1 MSDEQYKS
9 LLIVNESKDAS
20 ITLYIYA
27 RGDFLCWMSFRSKII
42 LPGGKYLYR
51 SKDSFKFDLV
61 ARVKGKSKETLLKPK
76 TWDADIVLK
85 VTSDQ
90 SNLRLI
96 EGKLEDFPSEKRVC
110 LRKLQRDKELNTTSG
125 KRNLYAILGLDMDQ
139 IRRMPREEQK
149 EAIKKG
155 FREQIKRWHPDRNF
169 GDEDNAKEIIT
180 AHEVL
185 LDDEMRA
192 RYHNEADY
200 HKGWLSRSRWWA
212 IFNPER
218 FTIEQKE
225 AYKKRMAFLF
235 ASLVIAPVG
244 IALTVVTAGLAAPAV
259 VAAGGVLGGAM
270 TGAGLQSLQHT
281 VNEKSVVT
289 GEFSAK
295 QCLLKAGIGFVSGA
309 AIGGAAVGITAGVA
323 GLGSS
328 AMESAA
334 VTTGQYMGI
343 GAGTGAVG
351 GAVSS
356 IASDAGRKFADGEE
370 VTLKQVACR
379 AAFGASIGA
388 AAGIAGG
395 AVSKAFVGSQ
405 SSAATANLEAEVGEQ
420 VAIRTGARAL
430 ANVLVR
436 NTPRPLAEAGAEAV
450 MGAAA
455 QFVEERLDDSVEN
468 QSPGQ
473 HLVRGAANF
482 SCNALKVGF
491 QNTVT
496 GLLSHATNEF
506 KVSKRV
512 KKYSNDDKSVRLGNK
527 RVERLKL
534 SLENNEHLVK
544 YEEISCSATYH
555 PLESEELSEDETY
568 PLPTIYEEADVP
580 SEQMDPLSANE
591 YVNPVVDIDGE
602 VGLNDSRGQVKHE
615 RFEENKEHL
624 IKLGKSACSL
634 TDQLLE
640 SDELLVNETSPLPA
654 VSEEACVL
662 DKRQSDPLEDMK
674 IKYISEGAWMS
685 KMIVSFFLNG
695 KKTTQQVRG
704 SGKFVTIPSYA
715 RGIEVKFQV
724 RRPFWGDVM
733 KYNRFKKEWLQ
744 PYEPHVFWYY
754 KPTNRTFTISGNL
767 WWEAVMGVTNE
778 YHEETKEL

>member
-20 ITLYIYA
+20 ITLYIYGS
-27 RGDFLCWMSFRSKII
+27 RNFVRWISSRSKII

-51 SKDSFKFDLV
+51 SKDSFKFELV
-61 ARVKGKSKETLLKPK
+61 ARFKDKSKKKLLKPK
-76 TWDADIVLK
+76 TWVADILLK
-85 VTSDQ
+85 VTED
-90 SNLRLI
+90 LRLT

-139 IRRMPREEQK
+139 IRHMPREEQK

-200 HKGWLSRSRWWA
+200 HKGWLSRSRWMA

-225 AYKKRMAFLF
+225 AYKKRMKFLF
-235 ASLVIAPVG
+235 ASLLIAPVG

-270 TGAGLQSLQHT
+270 TGAGLQSLPHT

-289 GEFSAK
+289 GEFSTK
-295 QCLLKAGIGFVSGA
+295 QWLLKAGIGFFSGA

-624 IKLGKSACSL
+624 IKWGKSACSL
-634 TDQLLE
+634 TDQFLE
-640 SDELLVNETSPLPA
+640 SDELLVNETTPLLTP
-654 VSEEACVL
+654 EEACVL
-662 DKRQSDPLEDMK
+662 DKHESDPLEDMK

-704 SGKFVTIPSYA
+704 SGKFVTIPSRA
-715 RGIEVKFQV
+715 RAIEVKFQV

-733 KYNRFKKEWLQ
+733 KYNRFKKEWLR
-744 PYEPHVFWYY
+744 PYEPHVFRYY

-778 YHEETKEL
+778 YHDETKEL

>member
-61 ARVKGKSKETLLKPK
+61 ARVKGKSKQTLLKPK

-85 VTSDQ
+85 VTED
-90 SNLRLI
+90 LRLI

-200 HKGWLSRSRWWA
+200 HKGWLSRSRWMA

-225 AYKKRMAFLF
+225 AYKKRMKFLF
-235 ASLVIAPVG
+235 ASLLIAPVG

-295 QCLLKAGIGFVSGA
+295 QWLLKAGIGFVSGA

-624 IKLGKSACSL
+624 IKWGKSACSL

-662 DKRQSDPLEDMK
+662 DKRESDPLEDMK

-695 KKTTQQVRG
+695 KRTTQKVRG
-704 SGKFVTIPSYA
+704 SGKFVTIPSRA

-724 RRPFWGDVM
+724 SRPFWGDVM
-733 KYNRFKKEWLQ
+733 KYNRFKKAWLR
-744 PYEPHVFWYY
+744 PYEPHVFRYN

>member
-27 RGDFLCWMSFRSKII
+27 SWDFVCWMSFRSKIFP
-42 LPGGKYLYR
+42 PGGKYLYR
-51 SKDSFKFDLV
+51 SKDSFKFKLV
-61 ARVKGKSKETLLKPK
+61 ARFEDKSKQTLLKPR
-76 TWDADIVLK
+76 TWVADKLLK
-85 VTSDQ
+85 VTED
-90 SNLRLI
+90 LRLT

-110 LRKLQRDKELNTTSG
+110 LRKLQRDKELSTTSG

-169 GDEDNAKEIIT
+169 GDEDNAKEIIM

-192 RYHNEADY
+192 RYHNKADY
-200 HKGWLSRSRWWA
+200 HKGWLSLSRWRA

-225 AYKKRMAFLF
+225 AYKKRLKFLL

-259 VAAGGVLGGAM
+259 VAAGAVLGGAM

-295 QCLLKAGIGFVSGA
+295 QWALKAGIGFVSGA
-309 AIGGAAVGITAGVA
+309 AIAGVA

-334 VTTGQYMGI
+334 VTMGQYMGI
-343 GAGTGAVG
+343 GAGTGAVC

-356 IASDAGRKFADGEE
+356 IASDAGRKFVDGEE

-379 AAFGASIGA
+379 AAFGATIGA

-395 AVSKAFVGSQ
+395 AVSK
-405 SSAATANLEAEVGEQ
+405 
-420 VAIRTGARAL
+420 VA
-430 ANVLVR
+430 
-436 NTPRPLAEAGAEAV
+436 
-450 MGAAA
+450 
-455 QFVEERLDDSVEN
+455 
-468 QSPGQ
+468 
-473 HLVRGAANF
+473 
-482 SCNALKVGF
+482 
-491 QNTVT
+491 
-496 GLLSHATNEF
+496 
-506 KVSKRV
+506 KRV
-512 KKYSNDDKSVRLGNK
+512 KKYSNDDKSVRLGK
-527 RVERLKL
+527 KKVER
-534 SLENNEHLVK
+534 VK
-544 YEEISCSATYH
+544 CSPTCSPTNQ
-555 PLESEELSEDETY
+555 PLES
-568 PLPTIYEEADVP
+568 
-580 SEQMDPLSANE
+580 
-591 YVNPVVDIDGE
+591 
-602 VGLNDSRGQVKHE
+602 
-615 RFEENKEHL
+615 
-624 IKLGKSACSL
+624 
-634 TDQLLE
+634 DQLLE
-640 SDELLVNETSPLPA
+640 NETSPLPV

-662 DKRQSDPLEDMK
+662 EEHESDQLEDME
-674 IKYISEGAWMS
+674 IKYISEGAWTS
-685 KMIVSFFLNG
+685 RMIVSFFLDG
-695 KKTTQQVRG
+695 KEITKTVSG
-704 SGKFVTIPSYA
+704 SGKFVTIPSRA
-715 RGIEVKFQV
+715 KDIEVKFQV

-733 KYNRFKKEWLQ
+733 KYNRFRKAWVQ
-744 PYEPHVFWYY
+744 PYEPHVFRYD

-778 YHEETKEL
+778 YHDETKEL

>member
-20 ITLYIYA
+20 ITLYLYSSL
-27 RGDFLCWMSFRSKII
+27 DFLYLISFSSKII
-42 LPGGKYLYR
+42 LPGQKYLYR
-51 SKDSFKFDLV
+51 SKDSFKFKLV
-61 ARVKGKSKETLLKPK
+61 ARFEDKPKQTLLKPR
-76 TWDADIVLK
+76 TWDADKLLK
-85 VTSDQ
+85 VTED
-90 SNLRLI
+90 LRLT

-169 GDEDNAKEIIT
+169 GDEDNAKEIIM
-180 AHEVL
+180 AHENL
-185 LDDEMRA
+185 LDDEIRA
-192 RYHNEADY
+192 RYHNKADY
-200 HKGWLSRSRWWA
+200 HKGWLSRSRWRA

-225 AYKKRMAFLF
+225 AYKKRMIFLF
-235 ASLVIAPVG
+235 GSLVIAPVG

-295 QCLLKAGIGFVSGA
+295 QWALKAGIGFVSGA

-334 VTTGQYMGI
+334 VTTGQYIGI

-356 IASDAGRKFADGEE
+356 IASDAGRKFVDGEE
-370 VTLKQVACR
+370 VTLKQVAYR

-388 AAGIAGG
+388 VAGIAGG
-395 AVSKAFVGSQ
+395 AVSKALVGGQ

-420 VAIRTGARAL
+420 IAILTGARRL
-430 ANVLVR
+430 TNVLTR
-436 NTPRPLAEAGAEAV
+436 NIPRALTESGTEAV
-450 MGAAA
+450 MGTAA

-482 SCNALKVGF
+482 SCNALKVGVR
-491 QNTVT
+491 NTVT
-496 GLLSHATNEF
+496 GLFSHAKNEI

-527 RVERLKL
+527 RVERQKL

-544 YEEISCSATYH
+544 YEESSCSATYQ

-568 PLPTIYEEADVP
+568 SRSKFRIYIETDVP
-580 SEQMDPLSANE
+580 SEQIDPLRANE
-591 YVNPVVDIDGE
+591 YVNPVVNIDGG
-602 VGLNDSRGQVKHE
+602 VGVNDSRGKVKHE

-624 IKLGKSACSL
+624 IKWGKSACSL

-662 DKRQSDPLEDMK
+662 DKCESDPLEDMK

-704 SGKFVTIPSYA
+704 SGKFVTIPSRA

-724 RRPFWGDVM
+724 SRPFWGDVM
-733 KYNRFKKEWLQ
+733 KYNRFKKAWLR
-744 PYEPHVFWYY
+744 PYEPHVFRYN

>member
-61 ARVKGKSKETLLKPK
+61 ARVKGKSKQTLLKPK

-85 VTSDQ
+85 VTED
-90 SNLRLI
+90 LRLI

-139 IRRMPREEQK
+139 IRHMPREEQK

-200 HKGWLSRSRWWA
+200 HKGWLSRSRWMA

-225 AYKKRMAFLF
+225 AYKKRMMFLF
-235 ASLVIAPVG
+235 GSLVIAPVG

-295 QCLLKAGIGFVSGA
+295 QLLLKAGIGFVSGA

-496 GLLSHATNEF
+496 GLISHATNEF

-512 KKYSNDDKSVRLGNK
+512 KKYSNDDKSVRLGKK
-527 RVERLKL
+527 RVERLKI

-544 YEEISCSATYH
+544 YEESSCSATYQ
-555 PLESEELSEDETY
+555 PL
-568 PLPTIYEEADVP
+568 VP

-624 IKLGKSACSL
+624 IKLGESAYSPTNQPL
-634 TDQLLE
+634 ESDQLLE
-640 SDELLVNETSPLPA
+640 NETSPLSV

-662 DKRQSDPLEDMK
+662 EKRESDQREDIK
-674 IKYISEGAWMS
+674 IKYISEGAWIS
-685 KMIVSFFLNG
+685 RMIVSFFLDG
-695 KKTTQQVRG
+695 KKTTQQVSG
-704 SGKFVTIPSYA
+704 SGKFVTIPSRA
-715 RGIEVKFQV
+715 RDIEVKFQV

-733 KYNRFKKEWLQ
+733 KYNRFREAWFR
-744 PYEPHVFWYY
+744 PYEPHVFRYD
-754 KPTNRTFTISGNL
+754 KPANRTFTISGNL

>member
-20 ITLYIYA
+20 ITLYLYSSL
-27 RGDFLCWMSFRSKII
+27 DFLYLISFSSKII
-42 LPGGKYLYR
+42 LPGQKYLYR
-51 SKDSFKFDLV
+51 SKDSFKFKLV
-61 ARVKGKSKETLLKPK
+61 ARFEDKPKQTLLKPR
-76 TWDADIVLK
+76 TWDADKLLK
-85 VTSDQ
+85 VTED
-90 SNLRLI
+90 LRLT

-139 IRRMPREEQK
+139 IRHMPREEQR
-149 EAIKKG
+149 EAIEKG
-155 FREQIKRWHPDRNF
+155 FREQIKRWHPDKNF
-169 GDEDNAKEIIT
+169 GDEDNAKEIIM

-185 LDDEMRA
+185 SDDEMRA
-192 RYHNEADY
+192 QYHNEADY
-200 HKGWLSRSRWWA
+200 HKGWLSLSRWRA

-218 FTIEQKE
+218 FTIEQQK
-225 AYKKRMAFLF
+225 AYKKRMIMFA
-235 ASLVIAPVG
+235 ASLG
-244 IALTVVTAGLAAPAV
+244 IAIGGIVLTVVTAGLAAPAV
-259 VAAGGVLGGAM
+259 VAAGGVLGGAL
-270 TGAGLQSLQHT
+270 TGAGVQSLQHT

-289 GEFSAK
+289 GECNTK
-295 QCLLKAGIGFVSGA
+295 QWLLKAGIGFFSGA
-309 AIGGAAVGITAGVA
+309 VIGGAAVGITAGVA

-334 VTTGQYMGI
+334 VTTGQYIGI

-356 IASDAGRKFADGEE
+356 IASDAGRKFVDGEE
-370 VTLKQVACR
+370 VTLKQVAYR

-388 AAGIAGG
+388 VAGIAGG
-395 AVSKAFVGSQ
+395 AVSKALVGGQ

-420 VAIRTGARAL
+420 IAILTGARRL
-430 ANVLVR
+430 TNVLTR
-436 NTPRPLAEAGAEAV
+436 NIPRALTESGTEAV
-450 MGAAA
+450 MGTAA

-527 RVERLKL
+527 RVERQKL

-544 YEEISCSATYH
+544 YEESSCSATYQ

-568 PLPTIYEEADVP
+568 SRSKFRIYIETDVP
-580 SEQMDPLSANE
+580 SEQIDPLRANE
-591 YVNPVVDIDGE
+591 YVNPVVNIDGG
-602 VGLNDSRGQVKHE
+602 VGVNDSRGKVKHE

-624 IKLGKSACSL
+624 IKWGKSACSL

-662 DKRQSDPLEDMK
+662 DKRESDPLEDMK

-695 KKTTQQVRG
+695 KRTTQKVRG
-704 SGKFVTIPSYA
+704 SGKFVTIPSRA

-724 RRPFWGDVM
+724 SRPFWGDVM
-733 KYNRFKKEWLQ
+733 KYNRFKKAWLR
-744 PYEPHVFWYY
+744 PYEPHVFRYN

>member
-42 LPGGKYLYR
+42 LPGEKYLYR

-61 ARVKGKSKETLLKPK
+61 ARVKGKSKQTLLKPK

-110 LRKLQRDKELNTTSG
+110 LRNLQRDKELSTTSG

-169 GDEDNAKEIIT
+169 GDEDNAKEIIM
-180 AHEVL
+180 AYENL
-185 LDDEMRA
+185 LDDEIRA
-192 RYHNEADY
+192 RYHNKADY
-200 HKGWLSRSRWWA
+200 HKGWLSRSRWRA

-225 AYKKRMAFLF
+225 AYKKRMKFLL
-235 ASLVIAPVG
+235 ASLAIAAGG
-244 IALTVVTAGLAAPAV
+244 IALTLATAGLAAPAV
-259 VAAGGVLGGAM
+259 VAAGDVLGGAM

-281 VNEKSVVT
+281 VNEKSVLT

-295 QCLLKAGIGFVSGA
+295 QWALKAGIGFVSGA

-343 GAGTGAVG
+343 EAGTGAVG

-356 IASDAGRKFADGEE
+356 IASDAGRKFVDGEE

-395 AVSKAFVGSQ
+395 AVSK
-405 SSAATANLEAEVGEQ
+405 
-420 VAIRTGARAL
+420 VA
-430 ANVLVR
+430 
-436 NTPRPLAEAGAEAV
+436 
-450 MGAAA
+450 
-455 QFVEERLDDSVEN
+455 
-468 QSPGQ
+468 
-473 HLVRGAANF
+473 
-482 SCNALKVGF
+482 
-491 QNTVT
+491 
-496 GLLSHATNEF
+496 
-506 KVSKRV
+506 KRV
-512 KKYSNDDKSVRLGNK
+512 KKYSNDDKSVRLSK
-527 RVERLKL
+527 KKVERVKCSPTC
-534 SLENNEHLVK
+534 SLTNQ
-544 YEEISCSATYH
+544 
-555 PLESEELSEDETY
+555 PLES
-568 PLPTIYEEADVP
+568 
-580 SEQMDPLSANE
+580 
-591 YVNPVVDIDGE
+591 
-602 VGLNDSRGQVKHE
+602 
-615 RFEENKEHL
+615 
-624 IKLGKSACSL
+624 
-634 TDQLLE
+634 DQLLE
-640 SDELLVNETSPLPA
+640 NETSPLPV

-662 DKRQSDPLEDMK
+662 EKRESDQREDIK
-674 IKYISEGAWMS
+674 IKYISEGAWIS
-685 KMIVSFFLNG
+685 RMIVSFFLDG
-695 KKTTQQVRG
+695 KKTTQQVSG
-704 SGKFVTIPSYA
+704 SGKLVTIPSRA
-715 RGIEVKFQV
+715 RDIEVKFEV

-733 KYNRFKKEWLQ
+733 KYNRFREAWFR
-744 PYEPHVFWYY
+744 PYEPHVFRYD

-778 YHEETKEL
+778 YHDETKEL

>member
-27 RGDFLCWMSFRSKII
+27 SWDFVCWMSFRSKII
-42 LPGGKYLYR
+42 LPGEKYLYR
-51 SKDSFKFDLV
+51 SKDSFKFELV
-61 ARVKGKSKETLLKPK
+61 ARFEDKSKQTLLKPR
-76 TWDADIVLK
+76 TWDADKLLK
-85 VTSDQ
+85 VTED
-90 SNLRLI
+90 LRLT

-155 FREQIKRWHPDRNF
+155 FREQIKRWHPDKNF
-169 GDEDNAKEIIT
+169 GDEDIAKEIIM

-200 HKGWLSRSRWWA
+200 DKGWLSPSRWRA

-218 FTIEQKE
+218 FTVEQKKTYE
-225 AYKKRMAFLF
+225 KRMKMF
-235 ASLVIAPVG
+235 ALSLG
-244 IALTVVTAGLAAPAV
+244 ITIGGIVLTAVTAGLAAPAV
-259 VAAGGVLGGAM
+259 VTVGGVLGSAM
-270 TGAGLQSLQHT
+270 IGAGLQSLQHT

-289 GEFSAK
+289 EECDTTK
-295 QCLLKAGIGFVSGA
+295 WLVKDGIGFVLGA
-309 AIGGAAVGITAGVA
+309 VIGLAAVGITAGVA
-323 GLGSS
+323 GLGKS
-328 AMESAA
+328 AMESTA
-334 VTTGQYMGI
+334 VKMGQYIKI
-343 GAGTGAVG
+343 GAGTGAAG

-356 IASDAGRKFADGEE
+356 VASDAGRKFVDGEE
-370 VTLKQVACR
+370 VTLKQAVCHVALS
-379 AAFGASIGA
+379 AFIGA
-388 AAGIAGG
+388 VAGTAGG
-395 AVSKAFVGSQ
+395 AITKAFVSGET
-405 SSAATANLEAEVGEQ
+405 SATTANIKVEVGEQ
-420 VAIRTGARAL
+420 IAILTGARRLVKVLAKNIPRAL
-430 ANVLVR
+430 
-436 NTPRPLAEAGAEAV
+436 TKSGTEAV
-450 MGAAA
+450 MQTAG
-455 QFVEERLDDSVEN
+455 QFVVERLDDSVEN
-468 QSPGQ
+468 QSLGQ
-473 HLVRGAANF
+473 HLVKGARKTP
-482 SCNALKVGF
+482 KVGVRES
-491 QNTVT
+491 VT
-496 GLLSHATNEF
+496 GLLSEAKNKI

-512 KKYSNDDKSVRLGNK
+512 KKYSNDDKSGRLGNK
-527 RVERLKL
+527 RVERLKI

-544 YEEISCSATYH
+544 YEESSCSATYQ
-555 PLESEELSEDETY
+555 PL
-568 PLPTIYEEADVP
+568 VP

-624 IKLGKSACSL
+624 IKLGESACSPTNQPL
-634 TDQLLE
+634 ESDQLLE
-640 SDELLVNETSPLPA
+640 NETSPLPV

-662 DKRQSDPLEDMK
+662 EKRESDQREDIK
-674 IKYISEGAWMS
+674 IKYISEGAWIS
-685 KMIVSFFLNG
+685 RMIVSFFLDG
-695 KKTTQQVRG
+695 KKTTQQVSG
-704 SGKFVTIPSYA
+704 SGKFVTIPSRA
-715 RGIEVKFQV
+715 RDIEVKFQV

-733 KYNRFKKEWLQ
+733 KYNRFREAWFR
-744 PYEPHVFWYY
+744 PYEPHVFRYD

-778 YHEETKEL
+778 YHDETKEL

>member
-61 ARVKGKSKETLLKPK
+61 ARVKGKSKQTLLKPK

-85 VTSDQ
+85 VTED
-90 SNLRLI
+90 LRLI

-139 IRRMPREEQK
+139 IRHMPREEQK

-200 HKGWLSRSRWWA
+200 HKGWLSRSRWMA

-225 AYKKRMAFLF
+225 AYKKRMMFLF
-235 ASLVIAPVG
+235 GSLVIAPVG

-295 QCLLKAGIGFVSGA
+295 QLLLKAGIGFVSGA

-496 GLLSHATNEF
+496 GLISHATNEF

-512 KKYSNDDKSVRLGNK
+512 KKYSNDDKSVRLGKK
-527 RVERLKL
+527 RVERLKI

-544 YEEISCSATYH
+544 YEESSCSATYQ
-555 PLESEELSEDETY
+555 PL
-568 PLPTIYEEADVP
+568 VP

-624 IKLGKSACSL
+624 IKLGESACSPTNQPL
-634 TDQLLE
+634 ESDQLLE
-640 SDELLVNETSPLPA
+640 NETSPLSV

-662 DKRQSDPLEDMK
+662 EKRESDQREDIK
-674 IKYISEGAWMS
+674 IKYISEGAWIS
-685 KMIVSFFLNG
+685 RMIVSFFLDG
-695 KKTTQQVRG
+695 KKTTQQVSG
-704 SGKFVTIPSYA
+704 SGKFVTIPSRA
-715 RGIEVKFQV
+715 KDIEVKFQV
-724 RRPFWGDVM
+724 MRPFWGDVM
-733 KYNRFKKEWLQ
+733 KYNRFREAWFR
-744 PYEPHVFWYY
+744 PYEPHVFRYD
-754 KPTNRTFTISGNL
+754 KPANRTFTISGNL

>member
-20 ITLYIYA
+20 ITLYIYGS
-27 RGDFLCWMSFRSKII
+27 RNFVRWISLRSKII

-51 SKDSFKFDLV
+51 SKDSFKFELV
-61 ARVKGKSKETLLKPK
+61 ARFKDKSKKKLLKPK
-76 TWDADIVLK
+76 TWVADILLK
-85 VTSDQ
+85 VTED
-90 SNLRLI
+90 LGLT

-125 KRNLYAILGLDMDQ
+125 KRNQYAILGLDMDQ
-139 IRRMPREEQK
+139 IRQMPREEQK
-149 EAIKKG
+149 EAIEKG
-155 FREQIKRWHPDRNF
+155 FREQIKRWHPDKNF
-169 GDEDNAKEIIT
+169 GDEDNAKEIIR
-180 AHEVL
+180 AHEIL

-200 HKGWLSRSRWWA
+200 HKGWLSRSRWKA

-225 AYKKRMAFLF
+225 AYKKRMKFLF
-235 ASLVIAPVG
+235 ASLVIAAGG
-244 IALTVVTAGLAAPAV
+244 IALTFATAGLAAPAV

-295 QCLLKAGIGFVSGA
+295 QWALKAGIGFFSGA

-356 IASDAGRKFADGEE
+356 IASDAGRKFVDEEE

-379 AAFGASIGA
+379 TAFGASIGA

-395 AVSKAFVGSQ
+395 AVSKALVGGQ
-405 SSAATANLEAEVGEQ
+405 SSATTANLEVEVGEQ
-420 VAIRTGARAL
+420 IVILTGARRI
-430 ANVLVR
+430 ANVLAK
-436 NTPRPLAEAGAEAV
+436 NIPRALTESGTEAV
-450 MGAAA
+450 MGTAA

-473 HLVRGAANF
+473 HLVRGASNLTF
-482 SCNALKVGF
+482 NALKVGCRE
-491 QNTVT
+491 TVT
-496 GLLSHATNEF
+496 GLVSHAKNEI
-506 KVSKRV
+506 KVLKRV
-512 KKYSNDDKSVRLGNK
+512 KKYSNDNKSVRLGNK
-527 RVERLKL
+527 RVERRKL
-534 SLENNEHLVK
+534 SFENNEHLVK
-544 YEEISCSATYH
+544 YEESSCSATYQ
-555 PLESEELSEDETY
+555 PLESEELLKDKTY

-624 IKLGKSACSL
+624 IKLGESACSPTNQPL
-634 TDQLLE
+634 ESDQLLE
-640 SDELLVNETSPLPA
+640 NETSPLPV

-662 DKRQSDPLEDMK
+662 EEHESDQLEDME
-674 IKYISEGAWMS
+674 IKYISEGAWIS
-685 KMIVSFFLNG
+685 RMIVSFFLDG
-695 KKTTQQVRG
+695 KETTKTVSG
-704 SGKFVTIPSYA
+704 SGKFVIIPSRA
-715 RGIEVKFQV
+715 KDIEVKFQV

-733 KYNRFKKEWLQ
+733 KYNRFREAWLQ
-744 PYEPHVFWYY
+744 PYEPHVFRYD
-754 KPTNRTFTISGNL
+754 KPANRTFTINGNL

>member
-9 LLIVNESKDAS
+9 LLIVNESKYVS
-20 ITLYIYA
+20 ITLYIY
-27 RGDFLCWMSFRSKII
+27 GSWDFVCWMSLRSKII

-51 SKDSFKFDLV
+51 SKDSFKFELV
-61 ARVKGKSKETLLKPK
+61 ARFKDKPKEKLLKPK
-76 TWDADIVLK
+76 TWVADILLK
-85 VTSDQ
+85 VTED
-90 SNLRLI
+90 NRLK

-125 KRNLYAILGLDMDQ
+125 KRNLYAILGLNMDQ
-139 IRRMPREEQK
+139 IRHMPKEEQK

-155 FREQIKRWHPDRNF
+155 FREQIKRWHPDKNF
-169 GDEDNAKEIIT
+169 GNEDNAKEIIM

-200 HKGWLSRSRWWA
+200 HKGWLSLSRWKA

-218 FTIEQKE
+218 FTIEQEE
-225 AYKKRMAFLF
+225 AYKKRRIMLF
-235 ASLVIAPVG
+235 VSLG
-244 IALTVVTAGLAAPAV
+244 IAIGGIVLSAVTAGLAAPAV

-270 TGAGLQSLQHT
+270 TGAGLQSLPHT

-289 GEFSAK
+289 GEFSTK
-295 QCLLKAGIGFVSGA
+295 QWLLKAGIGFFSGA
-309 AIGGAAVGITAGVA
+309 AIGGAAVGITADVA

-334 VTTGQYMGI
+334 VTTALYMGI

-356 IASDAGRKFADGEE
+356 IASDAVRKFVDGEE
-370 VTLKQVACR
+370 VTLKQAACR
-379 AAFGASIGA
+379 VAFGASIGA

-395 AVSKAFVGSQ
+395 AVSKALVGGQ
-405 SSAATANLEAEVGEQ
+405 SSAATANLEVEIGEQ
-420 VAIRTGARAL
+420 LAILTGARRL
-430 ANVLVR
+430 ANVLAK
-436 NTPRPLAEAGAEAV
+436 NIPRALTESGTEAV
-450 MGAAA
+450 MGTAA

-473 HLVRGAANF
+473 HLVRGASNF
-482 SCNALKVGF
+482 TFNALKVGIRE
-491 QNTVT
+491 TTT
-496 GLLSHATNEF
+496 GLVSHMKNEI
-506 KVSKRV
+506 KVAKRV
-512 KKYSNDDKSVRLGNK
+512 KKYSNDDKSVRLVNK
-527 RVERLKL
+527 KVERAKI

-544 YEEISCSATYH
+544 YEESSCSATYQ
-555 PLESEELSEDETY
+555 PLESEELLKDKTY

-591 YVNPVVDIDGE
+591 YVNSVVDIDGE

-624 IKLGKSACSL
+624 IKLGESACSPTNQPL
-634 TDQLLE
+634 ESDQLLE
-640 SDELLVNETSPLPA
+640 NETSPLPV

-662 DKRQSDPLEDMK
+662 EEHESDQLEDME
-674 IKYISEGAWMS
+674 IKYISEGAWTS
-685 KMIVSFFLNG
+685 RMIVSFFLDG
-695 KKTTQQVRG
+695 KETTKIVSG
-704 SGKFVTIPSYA
+704 SGKFVTIPSRA
-715 RGIEVKFQV
+715 RDIEVKFQV

-733 KYNRFKKEWLQ
+733 KYNRFREAWFR
-744 PYEPHVFWYY
+744 PYEPHVFRYD

-778 YHEETKEL
+778 YHDETKEL

>member
-51 SKDSFKFDLV
+51 SKDSFKFKLV
-61 ARVKGKSKETLLKPK
+61 ARFEDKSKKKLLKPK
-76 TWDADIVLK
+76 TWVADILLK
-85 VTSDQ
+85 VTED
-90 SNLRLI
+90 LRLK

-139 IRRMPREEQK
+139 IRHMPREEQK

-155 FREQIKRWHPDRNF
+155 FREQIKRWHPDKNF
-169 GDEDNAKEIIT
+169 GDEDIAKEIIM

-200 HKGWLSRSRWWA
+200 DKGWLSPSRWRA

-218 FTIEQKE
+218 FTVEQKKTYE
-225 AYKKRMAFLF
+225 KRMKMF
-235 ASLVIAPVG
+235 ALSLG
-244 IALTVVTAGLAAPAV
+244 ITIGGIVLTAVTAGLAAPAV
-259 VAAGGVLGGAM
+259 VTVGGVLGSAM
-270 TGAGLQSLQHT
+270 IGAGLQSLQHT
-281 VNEKSVVT
+281 VNEKSVATEECDITKWLV
-289 GEFSAK
+289 K
-295 QCLLKAGIGFVSGA
+295 DGIGFVLGA
-309 AIGGAAVGITAGVA
+309 VIGLAAVGITAGVA
-323 GLGSS
+323 GLGKS
-328 AMESAA
+328 AMESTA
-334 VTTGQYMGI
+334 VKMGQYIKI
-343 GAGTGAVG
+343 GAGTGAAG

-356 IASDAGRKFADGEE
+356 VASDAGRKFVDGEE
-370 VTLKQVACR
+370 VTLKQAVCHVALS
-379 AAFGASIGA
+379 AFIGTV
-388 AAGIAGG
+388 AGTAGG
-395 AVSKAFVGSQ
+395 AITKAFVSGET
-405 SSAATANLEAEVGEQ
+405 SATTANIKVEVGEQ
-420 VAIRTGARAL
+420 IAILTGARRLVKVLAKNIPRAL
-430 ANVLVR
+430 
-436 NTPRPLAEAGAEAV
+436 TKSGTEAV
-450 MGAAA
+450 MQTAS
-455 QFVEERLDDSVEN
+455 QFVVERLDDSVEN
-468 QSPGQ
+468 QSLGQ
-473 HLVRGAANF
+473 HLVKGARKTP
-482 SCNALKVGF
+482 KVGVRES
-491 QNTVT
+491 VT
-496 GLLSHATNEF
+496 GLLSEAKNKI

-512 KKYSNDDKSVRLGNK
+512 KKYSNDDKSVRLDKK
-527 RVERLKL
+527 RVERLKI

-544 YEEISCSATYH
+544 YEESSCSATYQ
-555 PLESEELSEDETY
+555 PL
-568 PLPTIYEEADVP
+568 VP

-624 IKLGKSACSL
+624 IKLGESACSP
-634 TDQLLE
+634 TNQPMESDQLLE
-640 SDELLVNETSPLPA
+640 NETSPLPV

-662 DKRQSDPLEDMK
+662 EKRESDQREDIK
-674 IKYISEGAWMS
+674 IKYISEGAWIS
-685 KMIVSFFLNG
+685 RMIVSFFLDG
-695 KKTTQQVRG
+695 KKTTQQVSG
-704 SGKFVTIPSYA
+704 SGKFVTIPSRA
-715 RGIEVKFQV
+715 RDIEVKFEV

-733 KYNRFKKEWLQ
+733 KYNRFREAWFR
-744 PYEPHVFWYY
+744 PYEPHVFRYD

-778 YHEETKEL
+778 YHDETKEL

>member
-20 ITLYIYA
+20 ITLYLYSS
-27 RGDFLCWMSFRSKII
+27 GDFLYLISFSSKII
-42 LPGGKYLYR
+42 LPGQKYLYR
-51 SKDSFKFDLV
+51 SKDSFKFELV
-61 ARVKGKSKETLLKPK
+61 ARFEDKPKQTLLKPK
-76 TWDADIVLK
+76 TWDADKLLK
-85 VTSDQ
+85 VTED
-90 SNLRLI
+90 LCLT

-110 LRKLQRDKELNTTSG
+110 LRKLQRDKELNSTSG

-139 IRRMPREEQK
+139 IRHMPREEQR
-149 EAIKKG
+149 EAIEKG
-155 FREQIKRWHPDRNF
+155 FREQIKRWHPDKNF
-169 GDEDNAKEIIT
+169 GDEDNAKEIIM

-200 HKGWLSRSRWWA
+200 HKGWLSRSRWRA

-225 AYKKRMAFLF
+225 AYKKRMKFLF
-235 ASLVIAPVG
+235 ASLVIAAGG
-244 IALTVVTAGLAAPAV
+244 IALTFATAGLAAPAV

-289 GEFSAK
+289 GECDTK
-295 QCLLKAGIGFVSGA
+295 QWLLKAGIGFVSGA

-356 IASDAGRKFADGEE
+356 IASDAGRKFVDGEE

-379 AAFGASIGA
+379 VAFGASIGA

-395 AVSKAFVGSQ
+395 AVSKAFVGGQ
-405 SSAATANLEAEVGEQ
+405 SSAATANLKAEVGEQ
-420 VAIRTGARAL
+420 IAILTGARRL
-430 ANVLVR
+430 ANVLTR
-436 NTPRPLAEAGAEAV
+436 NIPRALTESGTEAV
-450 MGAAA
+450 MGTAA

-473 HLVRGAANF
+473 HLVRGASNF
-482 SCNALKVGF
+482 TFNALKVGIRE
-491 QNTVT
+491 TAT
-496 GLLSHATNEF
+496 GLVSHMKNEI
-506 KVSKRV
+506 KVAKRV

-527 RVERLKL
+527 KVERVKI

-544 YEEISCSATYH
+544 YEESSCSATYQ
-555 PLESEELSEDETY
+555 PL
-568 PLPTIYEEADVP
+568 VP
-580 SEQMDPLSANE
+580 SEQMDPPSANE

-624 IKLGKSACSL
+624 IKLGESACSPTNQPL
-634 TDQLLE
+634 ESDQLLE
-640 SDELLVNETSPLPA
+640 NETSPLPV

-662 DKRQSDPLEDMK
+662 EEHESDQLEDME
-674 IKYISEGAWMS
+674 IKYISEGAWTS
-685 KMIVSFFLNG
+685 RMIVSFFLDG
-695 KKTTQQVRG
+695 KETTKPVSG
-704 SGKFVTIPSYA
+704 SGKFVTIPSRA
-715 RGIEVKFQV
+715 KDIEVKFQV

-733 KYNRFKKEWLQ
+733 KYNRFREAWVQ
-744 PYEPHVFWYY
+744 PYEPHVFRYD

-778 YHEETKEL
+778 YHDETKEL

>member
-61 ARVKGKSKETLLKPK
+61 ARVQGKSKQTLLKPK

-85 VTSDQ
+85 VTED
-90 SNLRLI
+90 LRLI

-200 HKGWLSRSRWWA
+200 HKGWLSRSRWRA

-218 FTIEQKE
+218 FTIEQQK
-225 AYKKRMAFLF
+225 AFKKRMIMFA
-235 ASLVIAPVG
+235 ASLG
-244 IALTVVTAGLAAPAV
+244 IAIGGIVLTVVTAGLAAPAV
-259 VAAGGVLGGAM
+259 VAAGGVLGGAL
-270 TGAGLQSLQHT
+270 TGAGVQSLQHT
-281 VNEKSVVT
+281 VNEKFVVT
-289 GEFSAK
+289 GECDIK
-295 QCLLKAGIGFVSGA
+295 KWLLKAGIGFVSGA
-309 AIGGAAVGITAGVA
+309 AIGGAAVGITAGIA

-356 IASDAGRKFADGEE
+356 IASDAGRKFVDGEE

-395 AVSKAFVGSQ
+395 AVSKALVGGQ
-405 SSAATANLEAEVGEQ
+405 SSAATANLEVEVGEQ
-420 VAIRTGARAL
+420 IVILTGVRQLTNVLTRNIPRAL
-430 ANVLVR
+430 
-436 NTPRPLAEAGAEAV
+436 TESGTEAV
-450 MGAAA
+450 MGTVA

-473 HLVRGAANF
+473 HLVRGASNF
-482 SCNALKVGF
+482 TFNALKVGCRE
-491 QNTVT
+491 TVT
-496 GLLSHATNEF
+496 GLVSHAKNEI
-506 KVSKRV
+506 KVLKRV

-527 RVERLKL
+527 KVERQNL
-534 SLENNEHLVK
+534 SLENINMKKSLVQQPIILWNLK
-544 YEEISCSATYH
+544 SCQRTKRYH
-555 PLESEELSEDETY
+555 CL
-568 PLPTIYEEADVP
+568 
-580 SEQMDPLSANE
+580 
-591 YVNPVVDIDGE
+591 
-602 VGLNDSRGQVKHE
+602 
-615 RFEENKEHL
+615 
-624 IKLGKSACSL
+624 
-634 TDQLLE
+634 
-640 SDELLVNETSPLPA
+640 
-654 VSEEACVL
+654 
-662 DKRQSDPLEDMK
+662 QS
-674 IKYISEGAWMS
+674 
-685 KMIVSFFLNG
+685 
-695 KKTTQQVRG
+695 
-704 SGKFVTIPSYA
+704 
-715 RGIEVKFQV
+715 
-724 RRPFWGDVM
+724 
-733 KYNRFKKEWLQ
+733 
-744 PYEPHVFWYY
+744 
-754 KPTNRTFTISGNL
+754 
-767 WWEAVMGVTNE
+767 
-778 YHEETKEL
+778 TKELTSLANKWIP

>member
-27 RGDFLCWMSFRSKII
+27 SWDFVCWMSFRSKII

-51 SKDSFKFDLV
+51 SKDSFKFELV
-61 ARVKGKSKETLLKPK
+61 ARFEDKSKQTLLKPR
-76 TWDADIVLK
+76 TWDADKLLK
-85 VTSDQ
+85 VTED
-90 SNLRLI
+90 LRLT

-155 FREQIKRWHPDRNF
+155 FREQIKRWHPDKNF
-169 GDEDNAKEIIT
+169 GDEDNAKEIIM

-200 HKGWLSRSRWWA
+200 HKGWLSPSRWRA
-212 IFNPER
+212 IFKPER
-218 FTIEQKE
+218 FTVEQQK
-225 AYKKRMAFLF
+225 AFKKRMIMF
-235 ASLVIAPVG
+235 AVSLGIAIGG

-259 VAAGGVLGGAM
+259 VAAGGVLGGAL
-270 TGAGLQSLQHT
+270 TGAGIQSLLHT

-289 GEFSAK
+289 GECDTK
-295 QCLLKAGIGFVSGA
+295 QWLLKAGIGFVSGA

-356 IASDAGRKFADGEE
+356 IASDAGRKFVDGEE

-591 YVNPVVDIDGE
+591 YVNSVVDIDGE

-624 IKLGKSACSL
+624 IKWGKSACSL

-662 DKRQSDPLEDMK
+662 DKRESDPLEDMK

-704 SGKFVTIPSYA
+704 SGKFVTIPSRA

-724 RRPFWGDVM
+724 SRPFWGDVM
-733 KYNRFKKEWLQ
+733 KYNRFKKAWLR
-744 PYEPHVFWYY
+744 PYEPHVFRYN

>member
-9 LLIVNESKDAS
+9 LLIVNESKYVS
-20 ITLYIYA
+20 ITLYIY
-27 RGDFLCWMSFRSKII
+27 GSWDFVCWMSLRSKII

-51 SKDSFKFDLV
+51 SKDSFKFELV
-61 ARVKGKSKETLLKPK
+61 ARFGDKPKKKLLKPK
-76 TWDADIVLK
+76 TWVADILLK
-85 VTSDQ
+85 VTED
-90 SNLRLI
+90 LRLT

-139 IRRMPREEQK
+139 IRRMPGEEQK

-169 GDEDNAKEIIT
+169 GDEDNAKEIT
-180 AHEVL
+180 MAYENL

-200 HKGWLSRSRWWA
+200 HKGWLSRSRWRA

-218 FTIEQKE
+218 FTIEQEE
-225 AYKKRMAFLF
+225 AYKKRRIMLF
-235 ASLVIAPVG
+235 VSLG
-244 IALTVVTAGLAAPAV
+244 IAIGGIVLSAVTAGLAAPAV

-270 TGAGLQSLQHT
+270 TGAGLQSLPHT

-289 GEFSAK
+289 GEFSTK
-295 QCLLKAGIGFVSGA
+295 QWLLKAGIGFVSGA

-334 VTTGQYMGI
+334 VTTALYMGI

-356 IASDAGRKFADGEE
+356 IASDAVRKFVDGEE
-370 VTLKQVACR
+370 VTLKQAACR
-379 AAFGASIGA
+379 VAFGASIGA

-395 AVSKAFVGSQ
+395 AVSKALVGGQ
-405 SSAATANLEAEVGEQ
+405 SSATTANLEVEVGEQ
-420 VAIRTGARAL
+420 IVIRTGVRRL
-430 ANVLVR
+430 ANVLTR
-436 NTPRPLAEAGAEAV
+436 NIPRALTESGTEAV
-450 MGAAA
+450 MGTAA

-473 HLVRGAANF
+473 HLVRGASNF
-482 SCNALKVGF
+482 TLNALKVGLRDTATAF
-491 QNTVT
+491 F
-496 GLLSHATNEF
+496 SHAKNEI
-506 KVSKRV
+506 KVLKRV

-527 RVERLKL
+527 RVERRKL
-534 SLENNEHLVK
+534 SFENNEHLVK
-544 YEEISCSATYH
+544 YEESSCSATYQ
-555 PLESEELSEDETY
+555 PLESEKLLKDKTY

-624 IKLGKSACSL
+624 IKLGESACSPTNQPL
-634 TDQLLE
+634 ESDQLLE
-640 SDELLVNETSPLPA
+640 NETSPLPV

-662 DKRQSDPLEDMK
+662 EEHESDQLEDME
-674 IKYISEGAWMS
+674 IKYISEGAWTS
-685 KMIVSFFLNG
+685 RMIVSFFLDG
-695 KKTTQQVRG
+695 KETTKIVSG
-704 SGKFVTIPSYA
+704 SGKFVTIPSRA
-715 RGIEVKFQV
+715 KDIEVKFQV

-733 KYNRFKKEWLQ
+733 KYNRFREAWFR
-744 PYEPHVFWYY
+744 PYEPHVFRYD

-778 YHEETKEL
+778 YHDETKEL

>member
-27 RGDFLCWMSFRSKII
+27 SCDLLCWMSFRSKIMI

-51 SKDSFKFDLV
+51 SKDSFKFKLV
-61 ARVKGKSKETLLKPK
+61 ARFEDKSKKKLLKPK
-76 TWDADIVLK
+76 TWVADILLK
-85 VTSDQ
+85 VTED
-90 SNLRLI
+90 LRLK

-110 LRKLQRDKELNTTSG
+110 LRKLQRDKKIKTTSG

-139 IRRMPREEQK
+139 IRHMPREEQRA
-149 EAIKKG
+149 AITKG
-155 FREQIKRWHPDRNF
+155 FRKQIKRWHPDKNF
-169 GDEDNAKEIIT
+169 GNEDKAKEVIM
-180 AHEVL
+180 AWVVL
-185 LDDEMRA
+185 LDDEKRA
-192 RYHNEADY
+192 QYHNEADY
-200 HKGWLSRSRWWA
+200 HKGWLSLSRWRA

-218 FTIEQKE
+218 FTIVQKK
-225 AYKKRMAFLF
+225 AYKKRMKMFVV
-235 ASLVIAPVG
+235 SLGTGIVGVVLIA
-244 IALTVVTAGLAAPAV
+244 VTAGLAAPAV

-295 QCLLKAGIGFVSGA
+295 QWSLKAGIGFVSGA

-334 VTTGQYMGI
+334 VTTGLYMAI

-356 IASDAGRKFADGEE
+356 IASDAGRKFVDGEE

-395 AVSKAFVGSQ
+395 AVSKALVGGQ
-405 SSAATANLEAEVGEQ
+405 SSATTANLEVEVGEQ
-420 VAIRTGARAL
+420 IVIRTGVRRL
-430 ANVLVR
+430 ANVLTR
-436 NTPRPLAEAGAEAV
+436 NIPRALTESGTEAV
-450 MGAAA
+450 MGTAA

-473 HLVRGAANF
+473 HLVRGASNF
-482 SCNALKVGF
+482 TFNALKVGIRE
-491 QNTVT
+491 TAT
-496 GLLSHATNEF
+496 GLVSHMKNEI

-512 KKYSNDDKSVRLGNK
+512 KKYSNDDKSVRLGK
-527 RVERLKL
+527 KKVERAKI

-544 YEEISCSATYH
+544 YEESSCSATYQ
-555 PLESEELSEDETY
+555 PLESEELLKDKTY

-624 IKLGKSACSL
+624 IKLGESACSPTNQPL
-634 TDQLLE
+634 ESDQLLE
-640 SDELLVNETSPLPA
+640 NETSPLPV

-662 DKRQSDPLEDMK
+662 EKRESDQREEIK
-674 IKYISEGAWMS
+674 IKYISEGAWIS
-685 KMIVSFFLNG
+685 RMIVSFFLDG
-695 KKTTQQVRG
+695 KKTTQQVSG
-704 SGKFVTIPSYA
+704 SGKFVTIPSRA
-715 RGIEVKFQV
+715 RDIEVKFQV

-733 KYNRFKKEWLQ
+733 KYNRFREAWFQ
-744 PYEPHVFWYY
+744 PYEPHVFGYE

-767 WWEAVMGVTNE
+767 WWEAVMGVTDE
-778 YHEETKEL
+778 HHDETKEL